1 MADRRTIE
9 KTRIVRR
16 RDRLVIDGER
26 IGYALHCYD
35 ARTGAERAAN
45 QARHALD
52 GALIV
57 VLPGHGQT
65 AFPSALLLAE
75 SALHGRAGVAWLADI
90 DPPTGGDPARARA
103 LPVII
108 ARHWAALDAGE
119 APPLGGIVLVGWSH
133 GGAEAL
139 RAAAGA
145 ADLAAATVGLCAAGL
160 IEREPQEL
168 VASFAGEVARIALA
182 ALKQGPAAF
191 WQAVRVGLDITG
203 GIGGDLL
210 RTRSPQ
216 RVVEDACWAASKV
229 PGPEF
234 RYPGPVALLF
244 AEDDTVIRWQAVF
257 PGCRTPAEI
266 PAALPAYQRTDFPC
280 ASSLAVR
287 VLPGNHLSPGIEPA
301 YARTALELTGQLLI
315 GEARLPDD
323 ASPPAPLS

>member
-9 KTRIVRR
+9 KTHIVRQ
-16 RDRLVIDGER
+16 RDHLIIDGER

-35 ARTGAERAAN
+35 ARTDAERAADH
-45 QARHALD
+45 ARHALG
-52 GALIV
+52 GALVV

-65 AFPSALLLAE
+65 AFSSALVLAE

-90 DPPTGGDPARARA
+90 DPPAGGDPVRARA

-108 ARHWAALDAGE
+108 ARQWAALDAGE
-119 APPLGGIVLVGWSH
+119 TPPPGGIVLVGWSH

-145 ADLAAATVGLCAAGL
+145 ADLATAAVGLCAAGL

-168 VASFAGEVARIALA
+168 ITSFAGEVARIALA
-182 ALKQGPAAF
+182 ALKQGPAAS

-210 RTRSPQ
+210 RTRSPR
-216 RVVEDACWAASKV
+216 RVVEDARWAATKV
-229 PGPEF
+229 PGPQF
-234 RYPGPVALLF
+234 RYPSRVVLLF
-244 AEDDTVIRWQAVF
+244 AADDTVIRWQAVF
-257 PGCRTPAEI
+257 PGCRTPEEI
-266 PAALPAYQRTDFPC
+266 PAALPAYQRTDFPY

-301 YARTALELTGQLLI
+301 YARAALELTGQLR
-315 GEARLPDD
+315 APDIT
-323 ASPPAPLS
+323 PKG